1 MLPVIEKNSNASY
14 PEFLFYFGGN
24 LKYPTLQ

>member
-14 PEFLFYFGGN
+14 PEFFGFGGK
-24 LKYPTLQ
+24 LKYPSLQ